1 MKVIFGV
8 IFNEDI
14 IIRFITSSSSTSFG
28 ILFEVKIMMRSTLW
42 NSTVNLFDFYIEWN
56 SMINK

>member
-28 ILFEVKIMMRSTLW
+28 ILFEVKIMMRSTPW
-42 NSTVNLFDFYIEWN
+42 NSTVYLFDFYIEWN
-56 SMINK
+56 PMINK

>member
-42 NSTVNLFDFYIEWN
+42 NSSVNLFDFYIEWN
-56 SMINK
+56 PMINK

>member
-42 NSTVNLFDFYIEWN
+42 NSMVYLFDFYIFRME
-56 SMINK
+56 SHDK